1 MTQLRD
7 PAITLPDTRRR
18 TPWRGA
24 VRRIGFI
31 VPATIIVILALIALF
46 PSLFA
51 GLFGN
56 GDPRVCDLK
65 SSADGPAPGHP
76 FGFDIQGCDVYANV
90 IFGTQSSLGVGL
102 LTAAFSTT
110 VAVAVGIIA
119 GYKGGVVDWILSR
132 LTDVFLGFPFLLGA
146 IVVLTT
152 IGSRTIISVSL
163 VLALFSWPLQARLMR
178 TSTRAVRGADFV
190 RAGLTMG
197 VPTYRILLRYVLP
210 NAIAPV
216 LVIAAISVG
225 SVIIAESSLTYLGI
239 GLEPPTISWGLQLAN
254 GSSHFIRSPHML
266 AFPALFLVA
275 TITSI
280 IVLGD
285 TLRSALDPRRQR

>member
-7 PAITLPDTRRR
+7 PAMKLLDSQRR

-24 VRRIGFI
+24 VRRVGFI
-31 VPATIIVILALIALF
+31 APAAVIVILALIALF
-46 PSLFA
+46 PSFFA
-51 GLFGN
+51 SFFGN
-56 GDPRVCDLK
+56 GDPRFCDLG
-65 SSADGPAPGHP
+65 SSAEGPTRGHP
-76 FGFDIQGCDVYANV
+76 FGFDLQGCDVYANV

-102 LTAAFSTT
+102 LTAVMSTT
-110 VAVAVGIIA
+110 VAVVVGIIA
-119 GYKGGVVDWILSR
+119 GYRGGVVDWVLSR

-152 IGSRTIISVSL
+152 IGSRTIVSVSL

-178 TSTRAVRGADFV
+178 TSTRTVRGADFV
-190 RAGLTMG
+190 RAAITMG
-197 VPTYRILLRYVLP
+197 VPTYRILVRYILP
-210 NAIAPV
+210 NAITPV

-254 GSSHFIRSPHML
+254 GSAHFIRSPHML
-266 AFPALFLVA
+266 VFPALFLA
-275 TITSI
+275 TTIISI